1 MNDNVFSLG
10 MIETLGFPALI
21 AAADAAAK
29 AADVRVVTYE
39 GADAGIVT
47 IYIIGDVSSV
57 QAAVA
62 IGAAEAKRVGQLLH
76 SHVIPRPDQSVSK
89 MMLRMLET
97 VAPTINKPELE
108 AAQEQNAEV
117 VQKQEAGRITDEL
130 SQKSL
135 NELRKMA
142 RSVPDFPLTSQEINV
157 AKKEEL
163 LKHLS
168 DQETERGDA
177 SE

>member
-1 MNDNVFSLG
+1 MSDYVYSLG
-10 MIETLGFPALI
+10 MIETLGFPALV

-47 IYIIGDVSSV
+47 IYMIGDVSSV
-57 QAAVA
+57 QAAVE
-62 IGAAEAKRVGQLLH
+62 IGAAEAKRVGTLLS
-76 SHVIPRPDQSVSK
+76 SHVIARPDQSVPK

-97 VAPTINKPELE
+97 VAPTTNK
-108 AAQEQNAEV
+108 QEQEQDAEV

-142 RSVPDFPLTSQEINV
+142 RAVTNFPLSPQEINV